1 MSKVNKYFCKLQYS
15 QSIEQVLDGVIL
27 KKGEYVE
34 VPESIYKKYKDS
46 IVNVSTTSGI
56 TMEAYRMFFK
66 VESVDIPERVKPNL
80 RLPEEP
86 KAEAGIEE
94 GKSEEAKSEEVEAPK
109 VEEKPKANRKL
120 ETN

>member
-15 QSIEQVLDGVIL
+15 QNIEQVLDGVIL

-46 IVNVSTTSGI
+46 IVNVSTTNGI

-66 VESVDIPERVKPNL
+66 VENVDIPERVKPNL
-80 RLPEEP
+80 RLTEEP

-94 GKSEEAKSEEVEAPK
+94 GKSEEAEAPK